1 MKPNSGLTRA
11 ARYSFAPNH
20 FHYCGPE
27 RQNDLQS
34 YVSLH
39 QSDRGL
45 QGILSEF
52 DTLYKYLALIAYENN
67 IRDPFDSKVVEA
79 YWLGNSL
86 LKKTKYQPLFKLLTD
101 SLALK
106 KKLTTSELQKT
117 LATLDAAVAHHTF
130 HVLNVFKR
138 TGHLP
143 IRHTLETMDA
153 CRINWGRVINQISH
167 LRQGFGGQAKINP
180 PAGGQNDNAKFK
192 NYLVEIT
199 PLVLVKSKLTLGKP
213 EIREVISI
221 GLTPKIGDWVSV
233 HWGYVCEVLTKQQLA
248 NLKYF
253 TELAIQLANR
263 SHVIPS
269 ETK

>member
-1 MKPNSGLTRA
+1 MKVNLGLTRA

-27 RQNDLQS
+27 KQS
-34 YVSLH
+34 DMHGYVSLH
-39 QSDRGL
+39 QSDQGL
-45 QGILSEF
+45 QEILSEF
-52 DTLYKYLALIAYENN
+52 DTLYKYLAMIAYENN
-67 IRDPFDSKVVEA
+67 IRDPFEASVVEA

-86 LKKTKYQPLFKLLTD
+86 LKKTKHQPLFKLLTD

-106 KKLTTSELQKT
+106 KKLTAFELQKT
-117 LATLDAAVAHHTF
+117 LVTLDEAVAHHTF

-143 IRHTLETMDA
+143 IHHTLETMDH
-153 CRINWGRVINQISH
+153 CRISWGNIKSQIPNLKS
-167 LRQGFGGQAKINP
+167 Q
-180 PAGGQNDNAKFK
+180 K
-192 NYLVEIT
+192 NNETQFLITKT
-199 PLVLVKSKLTLGKP
+199 PLVYTHDKLELGMPIGASVK
-213 EIREVISI
+213 SI
-221 GLTPKIGDWVSV
+221 GLTPKVGDLVSV

-269 ETK
+269 PAYSYGFL